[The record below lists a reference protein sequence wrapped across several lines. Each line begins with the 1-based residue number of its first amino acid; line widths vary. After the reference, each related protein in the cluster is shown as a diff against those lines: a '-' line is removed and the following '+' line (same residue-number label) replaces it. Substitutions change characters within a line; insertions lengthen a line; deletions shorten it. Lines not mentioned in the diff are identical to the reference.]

1 MLGRIAKTRY
11 PALFLGVLLLLS
23 SGCAKR
29 SGPESDIESFAID
42 RAFDMGPLT
51 LHVRVDANSVSI
63 AETLTLELEATIE
76 EGYEVTMPRVDRVLE
91 HFGILDWHDLG
102 KRLNEDNALVETF
115 RYRLEPFVSG
125 TYDIPA
131 FTFEFK
137 DVNAPEF
144 TDDNTPK
151 TYTLETEPVSVEIT
165 SLLGEDR
172 ENLTIAD
179 IEDVVDI
186 PRRPSYAWAWV
197 LGGLLLL
204 GSGLGLW
211 HYIKKRRPLQIIRI
225 FKPAHELAY
234 ERLHA
239 LVQDK
244 LIETGQI
251 KAFYER
257 ISNILRH
264 YIEDRFRLRAPEQ
277 TTEEFLLELS
287 RTDALAPDDKT
298 GLGEFLESCDLV
310 KFARHEPRT
319 EQIQTTFDLVKTFIE
334 KTRSDA
340 HKVDVTDLEPVAEAS
355 AEEGDA

>member
-1 MLGRIAKTRY
+1 MLGRIAKTY
-11 PALFLGVLLLLS
+11 YLALFLGVILPFS
-23 SGCAKR
+23 PGCAKR
-29 SGPESDIESFAID
+29 SDTGSNVESFAID

-51 LHVRVDANSVSI
+51 VHVRVDANSVSI
-63 AETLTLELEATIE
+63 AETLTLELEAAIE
-76 EGYEVTMPRVDRVLE
+76 EGYEVTMPSVDRVLE
-91 HFGILDWHDLG
+91 HFGILDWETPA
-102 KRLNEDNALVETF
+102 KRLNKDNALVETR

-125 TYDIPA
+125 SYDIPA
-131 FTFEFK
+131 FTFEFI
-137 DVNAPEF
+137 DVNTPEF
-144 TDDNTPK
+144 TDANTPK
-151 TYTLETEPVSVEIT
+151 TYTLETEPIPVEVT

-186 PRRPSYAWAWV
+186 PPQPSYAWAWI

-211 HYIKKRRPLQIIRI
+211 YYVKKRRPLEIVRI

-239 LVQDK
+239 LVQDN

-277 TTEEFLLELS
+277 TTEEFLQELS
-287 RTDALAPDDKT
+287 RTDALAPDDKS
-298 GLGEFLESCDLV
+298 GLREFLESCDLV
-310 KFARHEPRT
+310 KFARHEPQT

-340 HKVDVTDLEPVAEAS
+340 HRVDVTDLESVAGAS
-355 AEEGDA
+355 VEEDA

>member
-1 MLGRIAKTRY
+1 
-11 PALFLGVLLLLS
+11 
-23 SGCAKR
+23 
-29 SGPESDIESFAID
+29 
-42 RAFDMGPLT
+42 
-51 LHVRVDANSVSI
+51 
-63 AETLTLELEATIE
+63 
-76 EGYEVTMPRVDRVLE
+76 MPRVDSVLE

-102 KRLNEDNALVETF
+102 QRLNKDNALVETF

-125 TYDIPA
+125 AYDIPA
-131 FTFEFK
+131 FTFEFT
-137 DVNAPEF
+137 DVNTPADANAPH
-144 TDDNTPK
+144 
-151 TYTLETEPVSVEIT
+151 YTLETEPIPVEIT

-186 PRRPSYAWAWV
+186 PRKPSYAWAWI
-197 LGGLLLL
+197 LGALILA

-211 HYIKKRRPLQIIRI
+211 HYIKRRRPLEIIRI

-239 LVQDK
+239 LVEDK
-244 LIETGQI
+244 LIETGRI

-264 YIEDRFRLRAPEQ
+264 YIEDRFRVRAPEQ
-277 TTEEFLLELS
+277 TTEEFLQELS
-287 RTDALAPDDKT
+287 RTDALPADDKM

-310 KFARHEPRT
+310 KFARHEPQS
-319 EQIQTTFDLVKTFIE
+319 EQIQTTFDLVKTFIQ

-340 HKVDVTDLEPVAEAS
+340 HKVDVTNLDAIEVT
-355 AEEGDA
+355 AEEGDD